1 MAGPNKDYVVLKLD
15 HLGAETIHKRL
26 PSVYEI
32 GINFANVDITKEPI
46 PVVPTIHY
54 QMGGIP
60 TNLNGQVC
68 VPVGDDPNVPVHGLY
83 AVGEC
88 SCVSVHGANRLGTNS
103 LLDLLV
109 FGKAAGEHI
118 IAQHRNTA
126 FKPLPADAADFS
138 LDRLNRLEAATSG
151 EYPQHIANDIRSA
164 MQQHAGV
171 FRTQA
176 SMDEGVVK
184 IAELRERVKGL
195 YSKKRKS
202 INELKEGDRIAVPN
216 DPTNLA
222 RTFVFLEQFGLVKA
236 KAGVDPLKVTERDI
250 AENPKKLKFVPL
262 EAALLPR
269 ALEDTEFSVINGNFA
284 LSSGLKLTDA
294 VALEKTPDYYLLVA
308 AVRSADKNTP
318 WANDLAAAFKTPF
331 FRDVLDKHFPGYARP
346 ASLR

>member
-1 MAGPNKDYVVLKLD
+1 MSSIRRHLLVGSLAAAALLGWGSVAHAQAKKELTIGTTAGSNIEVLRRGIQPQLEKQGYKIKLVEFSDYVQPNHALAQGALDANYFQHIIYLKNFAEKNKLD
-15 HLGAETIHKRL
+15 L
-26 PSVYEI
+26 
-32 GINFANVDITKEPI
+32 VDLVQGPI
-46 PVVPTIHY
+46 
-54 QMGGIP
+54 
-60 TNLNGQVC
+60 
-68 VPVGDDPNVPVHGLY
+68 
-83 AVGEC
+83 A
-88 SCVSVHGANRLGTNS
+88 
-103 LLDLLV
+103 
-109 FGKAAGEHI
+109 
-118 IAQHRNTA
+118 
-126 FKPLPADAADFS
+126 PL
-138 LDRLNRLEAATSG
+138 
-151 EYPQHIANDIRSA
+151 
-164 MQQHAGV
+164 
-171 FRTQA
+171 
-176 SMDEGVVK
+176 
-184 IAELRERVKGL
+184 GL